1 MRRTLALLTVALCAF
16 VGTAPAPRLQ
26 AQAQPPAAPQRPDG
40 PVATF
45 SSSTRLVVNSVTVTD
60 RDGKP
65 IEGLTAKDFVVTEG
79 GVPQEI
85 AFVEYQEV
93 ERDATDPAPVP
104 VPARKAATA
113 SVTSLTEPAI
123 AVPAP
128 GDIKYRDRRLLVLY
142 YDMAGMGQVERYRA
156 FTNSLDYIGK
166 KMDPSDVMAIM
177 VYDGGAVRVKQD
189 FTDDR
194 TALTEVINLMM
205 YGKDEDGDG
214 VRDPEAEGSAFG
226 QDDAEFNMFN
236 TDRQLAALQTAVTM
250 LRPLPEQK
258 TLIYFT
264 SGVQMNG
271 TDNQA
276 QMRATVNAATRANVT
291 LNPIDARGLVAMA
304 PMGDAS
310 RPSPGGM
317 AMFTGRAADMQMAR
331 FQRSQ
336 DSLYA
341 LAKDTGG
348 KAMFDYNDLSLGIEQ
363 AADGM
368 TNYYIVG
375 YYSSNTTKDGK
386 FRTVRVTLANSR
398 EGKLAY
404 RPGYYGDKE
413 FSKFTAADK
422 ERQLEEA
429 LMLGD
434 PITEITIA
442 LEVNFFQLNSAEYF
456 VPVSVKIPGSELN
469 LARRRGAART
479 EIDFIG
485 EVKDEAGAFTNTNL
499 RDKAEFK
506 LDDKT
511 AEQFS
516 RSPIQYQFGFT
527 VLPGKYAMKFL
538 ARDSTTGR
546 IGTYQT
552 SFTIPNLVKQFENE
566 KQRLPISSVVLSS
579 QWLPVGGE
587 LYSVK
592 QRVESEHVDPF
603 IHDGQKMLPSVTRVF
618 SRAKDMFVY
627 LQAYERD
634 AETTP
639 RPVVAFVTFYQE
651 GEKALETQPLAVT
664 DGMHPRS
671 KAIPLRFSLALDK
684 LEPGRYECQV
694 TVLEPGTKRV
704 AFWRAPIVVVP

>member
-1 MRRTLALLTVALCAF
+1 MRRTLTLLTAATLCA
-16 VGTAPAPRLQ
+16 VIGSAPEPRVH
-26 AQAQPPAAPQRPDG
+26 AQAPPAGQQRPDG

-45 SSSTRLVVNSVTVTD
+45 TSSTRLIVQAVTVTD
-60 RDGKP
+60 KDGRP
-65 IEGLTAKDFVVTEG
+65 IEGLTAKDFVVTEE

-93 ERDATDPAPVP
+93 ERDANAPAPAPVP
-104 VPARKAATA
+104 ARPAVAA
-113 SVTSLTEPAI
+113 SVTTLTEPAI
-123 AVPAP
+123 AVPTA

-142 YDMAGMGQVERYRA
+142 FDMGGMGQVERYRA
-156 FTNSLDYIGK
+156 MTNSLEFIAK
-166 KMDPSDVMAIM
+166 RMDPADVMAIM
-177 VYDGGAVRVKQD
+177 VYDGTAVRVKQD
-189 FTDDR
+189 FTDDKA
-194 TALTEVINLMM
+194 ALTEVINLMI

-214 VRDPEAEGSAFG
+214 VRDPEVEGSAFG
-226 QDDAEFNMFN
+226 ENDAEFSLFN
-236 TDRQLAALQTAVTM
+236 TDRQLAALQRAVTM

-258 TLIYFT
+258 TLIYFS
-264 SGVQMNG
+264 SGVRMTG

-276 QMRATVNAATRANVT
+276 QMRATVNAAVRSNVT
-291 LNPIDARGLVAMA
+291 LNPIDARGLVALA

-317 AMFTGRAADMQMAR
+317 GVFTGRTADMVMAN

-336 DSLYA
+336 DTLFA

-386 FRTVRVTLANSR
+386 LRRVRVTLANGR
-398 EGKLAY
+398 EGQLAY

-413 FSKFTAADK
+413 FSRFTNADK
-422 ERQLEEA
+422 EQQLQDA
-429 LMLGD
+429 LALGD

-456 VPVSVKIPGSELN
+456 VPISVKIPGSELN

-485 EVKDEAGAFTNTNL
+485 ELKDEAGSFTTSNL

-516 RSPIQYQFGFT
+516 RSPIQYQYGFT
-527 VLPGKYAMKFL
+527 VLPGKYVMKFL
-538 ARDSTTGR
+538 ARDATTGR

-552 SFTIPNLVKQFENE
+552 SFEVPNLVKMNDREQP
-566 KQRLPISSVVLSS
+566 KLPISSVVLSS
-579 QWLPVGGE
+579 QRIPLGDE

-592 QRVESEHVDPF
+592 QRVPSDAVDPF
-603 IHDGQKMLPSVTRVF
+603 VQDGQRLVPSVTRVF
-618 SRAKDMFVY
+618 SRARDMYVY
-627 LQAYERD
+627 LQAYERG
-634 AETTP
+634 ATAM
-639 RPVVAFVTFYQE
+639 RPVVAFVTFFQN
-651 GEKALETQPLAVT
+651 GEKVLETQPLAVT

-671 KAIPLRFSLALDK
+671 FAVPIRFSVPMEQ
-684 LEPGRYECQV
+684 LEPGRYDAQV
-694 TVLEPGTKRV
+694 TVLEPETKRLN
-704 AFWRAPIVVVP
+704 FWRSQIVVVP